1 MKSEPLRG
9 RISEL
14 ETELARIEG
23 ELATLQRAYEVKA
36 LQMQELRR
44 LARRLASYG
53 LPDTPAPSWAGVCRV
68 MEWPVGGRG
77 GHGTVKRQDPA
88 LHALLHLCVFEAYCA
103 LDRVTY
109 AP

>member
-1 MKSEPLRG
+1 MKSEPLQG

-44 LARRLASYG
+44 LERRLKSYR
-53 LPDTPAPSWAGVCRV
+53 LPDMPSPTWVGVCRA
-68 MEWPVGGRG
+68 MDWSVGGRG

-109 AP
+109 AL

>member
-1 MKSEPLRG
+1 MKAAPRRD

-14 ETELARIEG
+14 EAELARIEG
-23 ELATLQRAYEVKA
+23 ELATLQRAYEEKA
-36 LQMQELRR
+36 VQVQELRR

-53 LPDTPAPSWAGVCRV
+53 LPDTPAPTWVGVCRV
-68 MEWPVGGRG
+68 MEWPVGGRS
-77 GHGTVKRQDPA
+77 GHGTVKLQDPA